1 DVINGIDRAEER
13 TYDLI
18 NNINEEMNSVSDII
32 SLAPLNMDE
41 FSHYANK
48 GREHSTK
55 VVEELHEL
63 DYQQTKALE
72 GVDEDLRLL
81 QNYLNEMNITYG
93 NSSAIPNFSP
103 LSAFE
108 MPTYKKVKE
117 KVFGRRDPLHHV
129 DTSNVRMFED
139 INTYKGIGLGIYDIV
154 KDLGEGIYELHN
166 KPHVVLYH
174 LLLFLG
180 NARFRPVDTSLY
192 ISKALTDSYIK
203 NVVKGDNESKARWFT

>member
-1 DVINGIDRAEER
+1 M

-18 NNINEEMNSVSDII
+18 NNINEEMNSVSDVI
-32 SLAPLNMDE
+32 SLTPLNMNE
-41 FSHYANK
+41 FSHYASK

-93 NSSAIPNFSP
+93 NSSAIPNFSS

-108 MPTYKKVKE
+108 MPTHKKVKE

-139 INTYKGIGLGIYDIV
+139 INTYKGIGLGIYDVV
-154 KDLGEGIYELHN
+154 KDLGEGIYEFHN
-166 KPHVVLYH
+166 NPLGVLYH
-174 LLLFLG
+174 CF
-180 NARFRPVDTSLY
+180 F
-192 ISKALTDSYIK
+192 
-203 NVVKGDNESKARWFT
+203 F